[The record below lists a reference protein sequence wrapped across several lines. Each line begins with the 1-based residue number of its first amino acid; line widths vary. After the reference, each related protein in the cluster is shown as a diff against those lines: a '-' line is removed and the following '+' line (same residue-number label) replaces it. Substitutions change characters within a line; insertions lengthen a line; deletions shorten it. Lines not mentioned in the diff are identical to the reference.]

1 MQAFSL
7 GSFGD
12 ARREQVGS
20 ALVAS
25 MQHNRT
31 MCLHRLA
38 KDRSQARQFGA
49 FLANPWVSTAEMVT
63 YAGLQTGRRVAGRH
77 ILTIQD
83 TTELHFA
90 THTASK
96 KGFGAAGNGIDP
108 GLFLHPSLAVDADTG
123 GIIGLVDCAII
134 NRTGGKVTDRHK
146 RAAEEKE
153 SRRWL
158 DGAVTAGDVLSE
170 AAAITMVADRESDI
184 YDLFARRPAN
194 VHLLCRSMHNRM
206 LTDGTLLAEC
216 CTRWQEQ
223 SRYTVDVPVRGTRPA
238 RQATV
243 RLRFGTVSLRRPDS
257 VAGDRADALSL
268 SVVDVKEI
276 GPPAGQEP
284 VRWRLLTTHPVG
296 SVEQARQIVAWYR
309 RRWTIEQVVRSLK
322 SHCLRIEDSQME
334 QAVCFTK
341 LAMVALIAAIRSMQL
356 VMARDGSTR
365 QPVTDAVDAAD
376 MPALRCLSVSL
387 EGRTE
392 KLKNPHDPVTLAWFC
407 WIVARLGGWSG
418 YTSKGYRPA
427 GPKTMHH
434 GLLRLEGILTGWHMA
449 NRSAEDGLP

>member
-1 MQAFSL
+1 MQAYSL

-12 ARREQVGS
+12 ARLERTGS
-20 ALVAS
+20 ALVCS
-25 MQHNRT
+25 MQHNGT

-38 KDRSQARQFGA
+38 KDRLQARRFGT
-49 FLANPWVSTAEMVT
+49 FLANPWVSTAEMVI
-63 YAGLQTGRRVAGRH
+63 YAGQQTARRVAGRH

-90 THTASK
+90 THIASK
-96 KGFGAAGNGIDP
+96 RGFGTAGNGIDP

-123 GIIGLVDCAII
+123 GIIGLEDCAII
-134 NRTGGKVTDRHK
+134 NRTEGKVTDRHK
-146 RAAEEKE
+146 RTADEKE

-158 DGAVTAGDVLSE
+158 DGALTAGDVLSE
-170 AAAITMVADRESDI
+170 AAMITMVADRESDI

-206 LTDGTLLAEC
+206 LTDGTPLSEC
-216 CTRWQEQ
+216 CTSWHEQ
-223 SRYTVDVPVRGTRPA
+223 SRYTVDVPVRGTQPA

-243 RLRFGTVSLRRPDS
+243 RLRFGTVSLRRPNS
-257 VAGDRADALSL
+257 TAEDRADALSL
-268 SVVDVKEI
+268 SVVDVKEV

-296 SVEQARQIVAWYR
+296 TVEQARQIVAWYR
-309 RRWTIEQVVRSLK
+309 RRWTIEQVFRSLK
-322 SHCLRIEDSQME
+322 SHCLRIEDSQMQ

-341 LAMVALIAAIRSMQL
+341 LAVVALIAAVRSMQL

-376 MPALRCLSVSL
+376 MAALRCVSVSL

>member
-1 MQAFSL
+1 MQAYSL

-12 ARREQVGS
+12 ARRERVGT

-38 KDRSQARQFGA
+38 KDRRQARQFGT
-49 FLANPWVSTAEMVT
+49 FLANPCVSTAEMVI
-63 YAGLQTGRRVAGRH
+63 YAGQQTGRRVAGRH
-77 ILTIQD
+77 ILSIQD

-90 THTASK
+90 THIASK
-96 KGFGAAGNGIDP
+96 KGFGTAGNGADP

-134 NRTGGKVTDRHK
+134 NRTEGKVTDRHK
-146 RAAEEKE
+146 RTAEEKE

-158 DGAVTAGDVLSE
+158 DGTIAARDVLSE
-170 AAAITMVADRESDI
+170 AAMITMVADRESDI

-194 VHLLCRSMHNRM
+194 VHLLCRSMHDRI
-206 LTDGTLLAEC
+206 LTNGTPLSESCAG
-216 CTRWQEQ
+216 WQEQ
-223 SRYTVDVPVRGTRPA
+223 SRYTVHVPVRGTRPE

-243 RLRFGTVSLRRPDS
+243 RLRFGTVSLRRPAS
-257 VAGDRADALSL
+257 AAEDRADALIL
-268 SVVDVKEI
+268 SVVDVAEI
-276 GPPAGQEP
+276 APPAGQDP
-284 VRWRLLTTHPVG
+284 VRWRLLTTHPVAT
-296 SVEQARQIVAWYR
+296 VEQARQIVAWYR
-309 RRWTIEQVVRSLK
+309 RRWTIEQVFRSLK

-334 QAVCFTK
+334 HAVCFTK
-341 LAMVALIAAIRSMQL
+341 LAMIALIAAVRSMQL
-356 VMARDGSTR
+356 VMARDGSTF
-365 QPVTDAVDAAD
+365 QPATDAVDAAN

-387 EGRTE
+387 EGPTE

-418 YTSKGYRPA
+418 YTSKGYKPA

>member
-1 MQAFSL
+1 MQAYSL
-7 GSFGD
+7 GRFGD
-12 ARREQVGS
+12 GRLERVGS

-31 MCLHRLA
+31 ICLHRLA
-38 KDRSQARQFGA
+38 KDRRQTRQFGT
-49 FLANPWVSTAEMVT
+49 FLANRRVSTNEMVI
-63 YAGLQTGRRVAGRH
+63 YAGQQTARRVGGRH

-90 THTASK
+90 THTAK
-96 KGFGAAGNGIDP
+96 KGFGTAGNGVDP

-134 NRTGGKVTDRHK
+134 NRTEGKVTDRHK
-146 RAAEEKE
+146 RAADEKE

-158 DGAVTAGDVLSE
+158 DGALTAGDLLSE
-170 AAAITMVADRESDI
+170 AAMITMVADRESDI

-194 VHLLCRSMHNRM
+194 VHLLCRSMHNRT
-206 LTDGTLLAEC
+206 LTDGTSLAVSC
-216 CTRWQEQ
+216 ARWQEQ

-238 RQATV
+238 RRATV

-257 VAGDRADALSL
+257 VAGDRTEALSL
-268 SVVDVKEI
+268 SVVDVKEV

-296 SVEQARQIVAWYR
+296 TVEQARQIVAWYR
-309 RRWTIEQVVRSLK
+309 RRWTIEQVFRSLK

-341 LAMVALIAAIRSMQL
+341 LAMVALIAAVRSMQL

-365 QPVTDAVDAAD
+365 QPVTDAVDAAN

-418 YTSKGYRPA
+418 YTSKGYKPA

-434 GLLRLEGILTGWHMA
+434 GLHRLEGILAGWHMA

>member
-1 MQAFSL
+1 MQALSL

-12 ARREQVGS
+12 ARLKRIGS

-38 KDRSQARQFGA
+38 KDRQQARRFGT
-49 FLANPWVSTAEMVT
+49 FLANPRVSTGEMVI
-63 YAGLQTGRRVAGRH
+63 YAGQQTGRRVAGRH
-77 ILTIQD
+77 ILSIQD

-96 KGFGAAGNGIDP
+96 KGFGTAGNGIDP

-134 NRTGGKVTDRHK
+134 NRTEGKVTDRHK
-146 RAAEEKE
+146 RTADEKE
-153 SRRWL
+153 SRRWR
-158 DGAVTAGDVLSE
+158 DGALTAGDVLSE
-170 AAAITMVADRESDI
+170 AAMITMVADRESDI

-206 LTDGTLLAEC
+206 LTDGTPLAEC
-216 CTRWQEQ
+216 CARWQEQ
-223 SRYTVDVPVRGTRPA
+223 SRYTVDVPVRGTQPA

-257 VAGDRADALSL
+257 VAEDRADALSL
-268 SVVDVKEI
+268 SVVDVKEV

-309 RRWTIEQVVRSLK
+309 RRWTIEQVFRSLK

-334 QAVCFTK
+334 EAVCFTK
-341 LAMVALIAAIRSMQL
+341 LAMVALIAAVRAMQL

-376 MPALRCLSVSL
+376 MPALRCVSVSL

-449 NRSAEDGLP
+449 NRSGEGGLP